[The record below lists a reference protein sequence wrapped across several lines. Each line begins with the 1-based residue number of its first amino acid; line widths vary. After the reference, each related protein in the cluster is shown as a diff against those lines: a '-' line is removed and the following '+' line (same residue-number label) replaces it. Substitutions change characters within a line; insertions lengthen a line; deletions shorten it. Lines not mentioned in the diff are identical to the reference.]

1 MSALFCYYQ
10 ELNRIMEKTKHLQ
23 LRFKPIGF
31 ELTDHDTD
39 RTATVLSGRDYSRSI
54 DIHEISHPECEAIG
68 REIYDFILKDCLQ
81 GESRLKGVEVNITV
95 NVDIKS
101 QHQ

>member
-1 MSALFCYYQ
+1 
-10 ELNRIMEKTKHLQ
+10 MEKTKHLQ
-23 LRFKPIGF
+23 LKFKSIGF
-31 ELTDHDTD
+31 ELTDHDTG

-81 GESRLKGVEVNITV
+81 GESRLKGVEVDITV

-101 QHQ
+101 CDQWV

>member
-1 MSALFCYYQ
+1 
-10 ELNRIMEKTKHLQ
+10 MEKTKHLQ

-31 ELTDHDTD
+31 ELTDHDTG

-81 GESRLKGVEVNITV
+81 GESRLKGVEVDITV
-95 NVDIKS
+95 NVYIKS